1 MGSKQQSCSSWPH
14 VPAQRSSK
22 AKQSPAIAVQQHLGS
37 WKCWHCRTFVQTLA
51 QGEEPKVFFTGK
63 EKRGKK
69 EKARIQRESLGIH
82 LWKTDRGLLQSAWHR
97 KGEDPAFDVRKFHL
111 QLKSRGR
118 LGGCVRGHGMKAVS
132 KRKMERMSG
141 GERGTLWAGRKV
153 HMKEMRYSKS
163 GSGPTKSSSRCWK
176 ARGKKTP
183 GNQGVFPLPVCF

>member
-1 MGSKQQSCSSWPH
+1 MKMLTLSNLCANLSTRW
-14 VPAQRSSK
+14 
-22 AKQSPAIAVQQHLGS
+22 
-37 WKCWHCRTFVQTLA
+37 RT
-51 QGEEPKVFFTGK
+51 QGFFYRETRK
-63 EKRGKK
+63 EEKRKRHVSSG
-69 EKARIQRESLGIH
+69 RVWGYI
-82 LWKTDRGLLQSAWHR
+82 LWKTNRGLLQSAWHR